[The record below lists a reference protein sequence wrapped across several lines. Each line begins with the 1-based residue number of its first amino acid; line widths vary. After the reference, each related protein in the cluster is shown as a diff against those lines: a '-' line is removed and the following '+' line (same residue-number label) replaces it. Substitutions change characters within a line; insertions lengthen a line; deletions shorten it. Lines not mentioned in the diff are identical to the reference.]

1 MRALMAGILGLVVA
15 AGMAGCATTEP
26 SYEPTGAMPVTR
38 PNVNRAGAVEGT
50 VARVDQPQQ
59 VVVLDTGQMY
69 RVAGNQT
76 VLVNGQPV
84 LISTLQPGTR
94 VTLNDGTPV
103 VYQNGQYVTVPP
115 GTVVAAIP
123 VAAAPVRMF
132 GRVTDIEGNGNVK
145 VRLTD
150 GNAFEFRPP
159 AGTVV
164 RKGDPVVIDFT
175 FGASPSAS
183 PR

>member
-1 MRALMAGILGLVVA
+1 MRSMKAGSLGLVVA
-15 AGMAGCATTEP
+15 AGVAGCAVTEP

-38 PNVNRAGAVEGT
+38 PTVNRTAPIEGT

-59 VVVLDTGQMY
+59 VIVLDNGQMY
-69 RVAGNQT
+69 RIAGNQT
-76 VLVNGQPV
+76 VLVDGQPV
-84 LISTLQPGTR
+84 LISSLQPGTR
-94 VTLNDGTPV
+94 VSLAGTPV
-103 VYQNGQYVTVPP
+103 LYQNGQYVTVPA
-115 GTVVAAIP
+115 GTVVAAVP

-159 AGTVV
+159 VGTVV

>member
-1 MRALMAGILGLVVA
+1 MRSLKVGILGLVVA

-38 PNVNRAGAVEGT
+38 PTANRPAGVEGT
-50 VARVDQPQQ
+50 VARVDQPEQ
-59 VVVLDTGQMY
+59 VVVLDNGQMY

-76 VLVNGQPV
+76 VLVNGQPT

-94 VTLNDGTPV
+94 VTVAGTPV

-115 GTVVAAIP
+115 GTVVAAVP
-123 VAAAPVRMF
+123 ATASPLRMF

-175 FGASPSAS
+175 FGAAPSAS

>member
-1 MRALMAGILGLVVA
+1 MRSLMAGILGVVVA
-15 AGMAGCATTEP
+15 ASLAGCATTEP
-26 SYEPTGAMPVTR
+26 SFEPTGAMPVTK
-38 PNVNRAGAVEGT
+38 PNVSSTTPAEGT
-50 VARVDQPQQ
+50 VARVDPPQQ
-59 VVVLDTGQMY
+59 VVVLDNGQMY
-69 RVAGNQT
+69 RVAGDQA
-76 VLVNGQPV
+76 VMVNGQPV
-84 LISTLQPGTR
+84 LINSVQPGSR
-94 VTLNDGTPV
+94 VTVVGTPV
-103 VYQNGQYVTVPP
+103 VYQNGQYVTLPS

-123 VAAAPVRMF
+123 AAAPLRMF

-159 AGTVV
+159 SGTIV

-175 FGASPSAS
+175 FGTTPSAS

>member
-1 MRALMAGILGLVVA
+1 MRALKAGILGIIVA

-26 SYEPTGAMPVTR
+26 SFEPTGAMPVTR
-38 PNVNRAGAVEGT
+38 PNVNRPAPVEGT
-50 VARVDQPQQ
+50 VVRVDQPQQ
-59 VVVLDTGQMY
+59 VIVLDNGQMY
-69 RVAGNQT
+69 RVAGDQT

-84 LISTLQPGTR
+84 LISTVQPGSR
-94 VTLNDGTPV
+94 VGVIGTPV
-103 VYQNGQYVTVPP
+103 VYQNGQYVTVPA
-115 GTVVAAIP
+115 GTVVATLPATSS
-123 VAAAPVRMF
+123 ARMV

-159 AGTVV
+159 VGTVV
-164 RKGDPVVIDFT
+164 RKGDPVVIDFQ
-175 FGASPSAS
+175 FGAAPSAS